1 MKKYTQRQVV
11 MISEVQKESLEI
23 LKTYDVNVSQF
34 IRRAIKEK
42 LQRDW
47 KSIKEKK
54 NKDYCPF

>member
-1 MKKYTQRQVV
+1 MEKYTERQTV
-11 MISEVQKESLEI
+11 MISKVQKESLET
-23 LKTYDVNVSQF
+23 LRSYNVNVSQF